1 VADDHCF
8 RHCDSEWDGND
19 VGRGNLKL
27 SSAAT
32 HCTVGGKQGAA
43 GDIAGPGDDQD
54 LAVTVLVA
62 AFSWRQRVGIEE
74 GAV

>member
-8 RHCDSEWDGND
+8 RHCDSERYGND
-19 VGRGNLKL
+19 VGRDNLKL

-32 HCTVGGKQGAA
+32 HRAMSGKQGAA

-62 AFSWRQRVGIEE
+62 ALRGWQRVRIQEC
-74 GAV
+74 AV